1 MDSQKPELP
10 KKPPPVPK
18 KPPHIVER
26 IKSEQNMVRSRK
38 NIFEEKIK
46 AQTRSAQNS
55 PVRNQTRDG
64 SLKFKIPDEAFASKS
79 TVSVSFFY
87 EGRGQ
92 FSMYTLC

>member
-1 MDSQKPELP
+1 MDTKKPELP

-55 PVRNQTRDG
+55 PVRNQTRE
-64 SLKFKIPDEAFASKS
+64 STKLKFPDEAFTSKN
-79 TVSVSFFY
+79 TVSVLFFMKV
-87 EGRGQ
+87 EVISRCTHFQ
-92 FSMYTLC
+92 